1 MFTRCIF
8 CHLAFPANDTIEHF
22 AVGRRIA
29 YDPGRGRLW
38 AVCEGCRRW
47 SLAPIEDRWEALE
60 ELDKVSRDR
69 GRLLSQTDNV
79 ALIRA
84 GDIDIVRVGRAQ
96 LVEEAWWR
104 YGKELRERRS
114 RYRKASWIEMG
125 LLGAIAVSTGGG
137 FFYFWG
143 GGETINNFLRWR
155 QFGSAAWRGSAT
167 CSGCGRLLT
176 ELKFKDA
183 KKLIITPQPTEGG
196 NDFAL
201 ELRCTTCRR
210 GSFSAGY
217 RLEGI
222 SSQHVLRRVL
232 AHRHFQGA
240 SDRRVREATTLIDR
254 IGSAEQMTR
263 RIAGRSESIESID
276 HKKNRTESIALE
288 IALND
293 EVERRLLELE
303 LEDLERRWREEEE
316 LASIIDGELTPLPAL
331 EKLRR
336 RLISL

>member
-1 MFTRCIF
+1 MLTRCLF
-8 CHLAFPANDTIEHF
+8 CHLPFPANDTIEHF

-47 SLAPIEDRWEALE
+47 TLAPIEDRWEALE
-60 ELDKVSRDR
+60 ELDRTTRDR

-79 ALIRA
+79 ALLRA

-114 RYRKASWIEMG
+114 RYKKATWVEYG
-125 LLGAIAVSTGGG
+125 LLGSLAVATGGG
-137 FFYFWG
+137 FIFFMAN
-143 GGETINNFLRWR
+143 GETINEFLRWR
-155 QFGSAAWRGSAT
+155 QFGSEAWRGDAR
-167 CSGCGRLLT
+167 CVRCGRIMT
-176 ELKFKDA
+176 ELKFKHA
-183 KKLIITPQPTEGG
+183 KKLLIVPDAE
-196 NDFAL
+196 
-201 ELRCTTCRR
+201 
-210 GSFSAGY
+210 
-217 RLEGI
+217 EGI
-222 SSQHVLRRVL
+222 SLELPCQDCQRSALNGRYRLDGLHAQHVMRRVL
-232 AHRHFQGA
+232 AYRHFRGA
-240 SDRRVREATTLIDR
+240 SDKRVREATSLIDTL
-254 IGSAEQMTR
+254 GSAEALTR
-263 RIAGRSESIESID
+263 QIAGRARSIESID

-303 LEDLERRWREEEE
+303 LEELEQRWREEEE
-316 LASIIDGELTPLPAL
+316 IASIIDGELTPLPAL

-336 RLISL
+336 RLIRTS